1 MSTRC
6 GKRAVELFKT
16 TNDGMVL
23 RAMIMV
29 RHEEDE
35 VGEEEDKK
43 KMKMKMKKDVSL
55 RGVAISRHTS
65 LSKLHSANVV
75 TTVTP
80 AVTY

>member
-1 MSTRC
+1 
-6 GKRAVELFKT
+6 
-16 TNDGMVL
+16 
-23 RAMIMV
+23 MV

-65 LSKLHSANVV
+65 LSKLHSANVL